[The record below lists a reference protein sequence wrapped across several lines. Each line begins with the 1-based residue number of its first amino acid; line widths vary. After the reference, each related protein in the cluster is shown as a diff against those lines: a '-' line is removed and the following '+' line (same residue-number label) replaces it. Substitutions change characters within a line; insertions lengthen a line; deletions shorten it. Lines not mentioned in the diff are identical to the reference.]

1 MFSKETKLFLVLSG
15 FFITNALVAELIG
28 GKIFSFEQTIG
39 IDAFKF
45 SLLGQENLG
54 LNLTAGVLLWPVVF
68 IVTDIL
74 NEYFGMK
81 GVRFLSFLTV
91 GLIAFAF
98 LSTFGAI
105 HLAPA
110 EFWPKAYT
118 SKGIPD
124 MQKAFAAVFG
134 QGNRIMIGSMIA
146 FMIGQI
152 LDAWVFKKIK
162 EKTGEKN
169 LWLRATGST
178 FISQFIDSFVVLLI
192 AFYGIMSIPQ
202 IIAIGLVGYLYKFC
216 AAFLITP
223 VIYLAHKMIDKYLGH
238 EKANALKAEAMQ
250 KL

>member
-1 MFSKETKLFLVLSG
+1 MFSKETKLFLVLAG

-39 IDAFKF
+39 IESFSF
-45 SLLGQENLG
+45 SLLGQEGLS
-54 LNLTAGVLLWPVVF
+54 LNLTAGILLWPVVF
-68 IVTDIL
+68 IVTDII
-74 NEYFGMK
+74 NEYFGMR

-110 EFWPKAYT
+110 DFWPKAYT
-118 SKGIPD
+118 SKGVPD

-146 FMIGQI
+146 FAIGQI
-152 LDAWVFKKIK
+152 LDAWVFQKIK
-162 EKTGEKN
+162 KKTGEGK

-178 FISQFIDSFVVLLI
+178 FISQFIDSFVVLGI

-216 AAFLITP
+216 AAFVITP
-223 VIYLAHKMIDKYLGH
+223 LIYFAHKIIDKYLGH
-238 EKANALKAEAMQ
+238 ENASRLKEEAMQ
-250 KL
+250 N